1 MDKQKSQEIVRKF
14 NALIERNKDHQA
26 FSDFKEGINRG
37 LEIAKGAFNE
47 NAQEFDISYSGQ
59 EQRLRISEL
68 QNNFNLLIDEITLSK
83 MPNCPDDRFEGIY
96 TGFGKSKQIF
106 EELVKEHM

>member
-14 NALIERNKDHQA
+14 NALIERNKDPQA

-47 NAQEFDISYSGQ
+47 NSQEFDISYSGE
-59 EQRLRISEL
+59 EQHMRIKEL
-68 QNNFNLLIDEITLSK
+68 QNDFNSLIGNITLSK
-83 MPNCPDDRFEGIY
+83 MPNCSDDRLERIY
-96 TGFGKSKQIF
+96 TGFEKSKQIF
-106 EELVKEHM
+106 EEFVREHM